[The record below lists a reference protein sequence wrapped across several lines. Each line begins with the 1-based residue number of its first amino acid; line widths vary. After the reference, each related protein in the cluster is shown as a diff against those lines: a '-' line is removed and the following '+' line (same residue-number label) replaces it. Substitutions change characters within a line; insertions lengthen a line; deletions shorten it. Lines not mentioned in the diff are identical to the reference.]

1 MKIKLLVIGKTG
13 SKHLEALIDEYA
25 ARLKRYIQF
34 EIETIP
40 ELKNTKNLSESEQK
54 KKEAEAVLSKL
65 SGSDILYLLDERG
78 VEYDSMGLAK
88 YLQNLMNTGT
98 RQLVLLVGGPYGL
111 DGSLKERSKGSIS
124 LSKLTFSHQMVRLFA
139 VEQIY
144 RAMTILKNQPYHHR

>member
-25 ARLKRYIQF
+25 TRLRRYIPF

-40 ELKNTKNLSESEQK
+40 ELKNTRNLSEAEQK
-54 KKEAEAVLSKL
+54 KKEAEAVLSRL
-65 SGSDILYLLDERG
+65 SASDILYLLDERG
-78 VEYDSMGLAK
+78 AEYNSIGLAK
-88 YLQNLMNTGT
+88 FLQGLMNSGS

-111 DGSLKERSKGSIS
+111 DASLKEKSKGSIS
-124 LSKLTFSHQMVRLFA
+124 LSRLTFSHQMVRLFA